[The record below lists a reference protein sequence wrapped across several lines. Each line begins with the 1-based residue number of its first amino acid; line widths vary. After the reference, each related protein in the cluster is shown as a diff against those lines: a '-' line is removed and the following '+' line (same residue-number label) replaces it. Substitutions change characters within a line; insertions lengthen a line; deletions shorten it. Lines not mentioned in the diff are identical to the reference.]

1 MTQPAAIPDNEAARL
16 ARLRMLDILDS
27 EPEVMFDTLTRLA
40 AEIAEVPIALVS
52 MVDEER
58 QWFKASFGLQDIRE
72 TPRDVAFCSHAIL
85 GSGIM
90 EVADATL
97 DIRFADNPLVTG
109 DLGIR
114 FYAGA
119 PITLSD
125 GVRLGTLC
133 VIDKEPRKLSNSQR
147 ATLVKLAEVIGHAI
161 EAREDAANVLRLQ
174 HKLQDQLAF
183 VIRRVHLLGAT
194 IEACPIAISVT
205 DMTMSETPVIYA
217 NPTYL
222 QLTGYHADEIV
233 GQACHHLTG
242 RTISPQVAEEL
253 RRTVASGR
261 QTEIEVITKRKD
273 NQKFLSRLTVA
284 PIQDEN
290 GRVTA
295 CVSLQSDITFQ
306 AQTRDAIEHQREKM
320 AAIGRS
326 MGGVAHEVN
335 NMLQPVV
342 LLAQDVL
349 DQELVS
355 PDGRGHMEIVLDCV
369 ESARRIIGDIL
380 AFSRPTT
387 PPEDLQDLAAL
398 LSNSIVLAKVAV
410 PPTVSLV
417 VSIEDRQLRVAVEP
431 TKFVQ
436 ILLNLIGNAVAAMDR
451 RGRLT
456 IALDE
461 HWSCPADHSS
471 DPQIRYARLRVMD
484 TGCGMDA
491 LTLDRAF
498 EPFFTTKP
506 IGQGTGLGLPMV
518 YSLVREMSGMIEL
531 ASQPGQGTTVTI
543 LLTAADGTS

>member
-1 MTQPAAIPDNEAARL
+1 MMQPAAIPDNEAARL
-16 ARLRMLDILDS
+16 ARLRMLHILDS

-40 AEIAEVPIALVS
+40 AEIADVPIALVS
-52 MVDEER
+52 MIDAER
-58 QWFKASFGLQDIRE
+58 QWFKASFGLPDVQE
-72 TPRDVAFCSHAIL
+72 TPRDLAFCSHAIL
-85 GSGIM
+85 GADIM

-97 DIRFADNPLVTG
+97 DMRFANNPLVTG
-109 DLGIR
+109 DPGIR

-133 VIDKEPRKLSNSQR
+133 VIDREPRKLSNSQR
-147 ATLVKLAEVIGHAI
+147 GTLAKLAEVIGHAI
-161 EAREDAANVLRLQ
+161 EAREDAANVLRVQ
-174 HKLQDQLAF
+174 RKLQDQLAF

-205 DMTMSETPVIYA
+205 DMTMSEPHVIYA

-222 QLTGYHADEIV
+222 QLTGFDADEIV
-233 GQACHHLTG
+233 GHACHHLTG
-242 RTISPQVAEEL
+242 RTISSQLAKEL
-253 RRTVASGR
+253 RRTLASGR
-261 QTEIEVITKRKD
+261 QTEVEVITRRKD
-273 NQKFLSRLTVA
+273 NTQFLSRLTVA
-284 PIQDEN
+284 PIQDESGN
-290 GRVTA
+290 VTA
-295 CVSLQSDITFQ
+295 CVSLQSDITYQ
-306 AQTRDAIEHQREKM
+306 AQRRDAVEYQREKM
-320 AAIGRS
+320 AAIGRAI
-326 MGGVAHEVN
+326 GGVAHEVN

-349 DQELVS
+349 DQELVA
-355 PDGRGHMEIVLDCV
+355 PDGKGHVEIVLDCAK
-369 ESARRIIGDIL
+369 SARRIIGDIL
-380 AFSRPTT
+380 AFSRPTVH
-387 PPEDLQDLAAL
+387 PADLRDLAAL
-398 LSNSIVLAKVAV
+398 LSDSMVLAEVAV

-417 VSIEDRQLRVAVEP
+417 VSIEDRPLFVAVEP

-436 ILLNLIGNAVAAMDR
+436 ILLNLVGNAVAAMDR

-456 IALDE
+456 ISLDE
-461 HWSCPADHSS
+461 HWSRLEDSS
-471 DPQIRYARLRVMD
+471 NAPQIRYARLRVMD

-531 ASQPGQGTTVTI
+531 ASRLGHGTTVTI
-543 LLTAADGTS
+543 LVAAGDGTS